1 MGSQMKNN
9 FKTQE
14 IEKQIEKSCRDL
26 DEINVKF
33 VWLII
38 AKYITEPQKLIII
51 IFFFKKVVNYKGELS
66 SDL

>member
-38 AKYITEPQKLIII
+38 AKYITEPPKLIII
-51 IFFFKKVVNYKGELS
+51 IFFLKKW
-66 SDL
+66 